1 MDGRTEGPRKEVGSV
16 QGEGDDADGRG
27 AVDAAAE
34 WLSASAC
41 SYAPACAQAARR
53 WVGTFTWPDLKWS
66 DRRLRAHRRGHKGE
80 LEGGEGAQE
89 NILFS
94 FVPRSFF
101 SDSVLPSLPPSFPPL
116 IFRRQVC
123 SVVLGAVGVVP
134 TRQASPA
141 YSCHRPKEGR
151 TEAAGKICESLNA
164 ELPFSQPRIACLLD
178 VLQYKRSGRHWG
190 AVDGRDVGSVAV

>member
-66 DRRLRAHRRGHKGE
+66 DRRLRAQRTGAVTRGRAARARRKISSF
-80 LEGGEGAQE
+80 LSFLA
-89 NILFS
+89 LFS
-94 FVPRSFF
+94 PTLSF
-101 SDSVLPSLPPSFPPL
+101 PSPPPSFPPL

-178 VLQYKRSGRHWG
+178 VLQYKRSGRH
-190 AVDGRDVGSVAV
+190 